1 MDISTDIRV
10 NLNIDKRSSF
20 EYRTSRLVKFLI
32 FITGVMLK
40 KQLLLARVVF
50 SCYFFVTASLIS
62 HNMVSAVAANMLITI
77 AWYRLEPPLKHN
89 APAIS
94 PNIIANTEL
103 YIIICLNCTQKWAW
117 VYLTINYRVLS
128 RRTLYA
134 ILIPK
139 NGVKSFSLETK
150 HAVWVHKKSF

>member
-77 AWYRLEPPLKHN
+77 A
-89 APAIS
+89 
-94 PNIIANTEL
+94 
-103 YIIICLNCTQKWAW
+103 
-117 VYLTINYRVLS
+117 
-128 RRTLYA
+128 
-134 ILIPK
+134 
-139 NGVKSFSLETK
+139 
-150 HAVWVHKKSF
+150 